1 MLQPMTGVG
10 RERNGGF
17 ETRECDKQTFVLVG
31 CRQPFAIPSKDAP
44 TISNGTRCG
53 RRRRLS

>member
-1 MLQPMTGVG
+1 MIKASTAVVG

-17 ETRECDKQTFVLVG
+17 ETRECDKQTFVFVG

-53 RRRRLS
+53 R